1 MANGFTLQDALSL
14 LESPSNKAVFDMI
27 REKLKNGDELTG
39 FFADLCPKSYRTY
52 LSGFLKCLSFSE
64 SLTLCME
71 VVNGEEAQKKE
82 YRRGLFYPCMMF
94 LCTIAGVILF
104 NEACFPPLLS
114 MMRGFHVEGNNYET
128 LRIFLRIFSV
138 TVILILTACLIVLFW
153 YRKESHRVAG
163 YRLCARYLPSSIYVQ
178 YESVDFIRFFLQCI
192 RMSVPTRESIRILA
206 SIDHKPVIRFLA
218 ETIERALLSGDSFEE
233 AVDIPWLDPSL
244 LRFLKIAFYSSEMES
259 MLEGYLEMAHERSR
273 RQCIRI
279 TRTVQILSYAC
290 IGVILILVYEVL
302 MLPLQILTQM

>member
-14 LESPSNKAVFDMI
+14 LESPSNQAVFELI
-27 REKLKNGDELTG
+27 REKLKRGEELTQ

-114 MMRGFHVEGNNYET
+114 MMRGFHVEGGNYDT
-128 LRIFLRIFSV
+128 LRILLRIFSV
-138 TVILILTACLIVLFW
+138 TVILFLLAGLILILW
-153 YRKESHRVAG
+153 YRKERHRVSG
-163 YRLCARYLPSSIYVQ
+163 YLLCAKHFPSSIYVQ

-192 RMSVPTRESIRILA
+192 RMSVPTRESIRILG
-206 SIDHKPVIRFLA
+206 SIEHKPVIRFLA
-218 ETIERALLSGDSFEE
+218 QSIEQSLLSGDSFEE
-233 AVDIPWLDPSL
+233 AVDMPWLDPSL

-259 MLEGYLEMAHERSR
+259 MLEGYLEMAQERSR

-279 TRTVQILSYAC
+279 TRTVQVLSYAC